1 MQRTV
6 AVAVLAALTAAGCAT
21 APAPADAPATAP
33 TQPAAPPPPNANAIP
48 AGTVLTV
55 RLAQELNTTTTRS
68 GDIFTVTVQEPLV
81 ATNNQTVIAEG
92 SVITGMVT
100 GVGAT
105 GEGQAAIRVNF
116 LRISLDG
123 VSHPLSARVLDT
135 APPEGTLPTASREE
149 ATETEA
155 GAVLGVVVGGDL
167 RTALVGGFLGAGA
180 GTIVSLGRGDV
191 EPVLPERTLLRIQTR
206 DRIDLRL

>member
-123 VSHPLSARVLDT
+123 VSHPLTGIVLDT
-135 APPEGTLPTASREE
+135 APPEGTLPTESREA
-149 ATETEA
+149 ATEAEA
-155 GAVLGVVVGGDL
+155 GAVLGVVIAGDL

-180 GTIVSLGRGDV
+180 GTIVSLGKGDV
-191 EPVLPERTLLRIQTR
+191 DPILPEGTLLRIQTR